1 MNTSLRQP
9 EPEQNADRRA
19 ETAEAAA
26 ETGARARIVRISGQM
41 IELALEGPAPRA
53 QDLFVGIDDP
63 DLRVELFSFPS
74 EARAR
79 GLILSAGQPVKLGA
93 PMRGTGGGMQVPVGR
108 DTLGRMLN
116 LFGEAIDGG
125 DPLDAAPRRPIHGA
139 PPPLKN
145 RRTHSEIFE
154 TGIKAIDLLCP
165 IERGGKAGLFGGAG
179 VGKTVLIAE
188 MIYNMSG
195 SYQGVSLFCGIGE
208 RSREAE
214 EFHSEMA
221 EAGVLD
227 NTVMVFGQ
235 MNERPAVRFRVG
247 HAAMSIAEHFRDEL
261 NTDVLVLIDNIYRF
275 VQAGA
280 EVSGLLGQLPSRVGY
295 QPSLGTE
302 IAELEERICSTA
314 SGALTSI
321 QAVYV
326 PADDFTDPAA
336 THVFGHLSSSI
347 VLSRKRAAQGL
358 YPAVDPLES
367 NSKMLNPSIASARHL
382 KVARAVRRTLAEY
395 ESLKDV
401 IAMLGLEQLSV
412 EDRRT
417 VAVAR
422 RLERFLTQPFRA
434 TERFTTA
441 KGRRVTL
448 EDTLEGCE
456 QILSGAF
463 NDRPER
469 ALYMIGP
476 IGEAAEAGT

>member
-1 MNTSLRQP
+1 MTTDLRQSDP
-9 EPEQNADRRA
+9 LATEGVPDG
-19 ETAEAAA
+19 
-26 ETGARARIVRISGQM
+26 TGAPSGTVARIVRISGQM
-41 IELALEGPAPRA
+41 IELRLEGPAPRA
-53 QDLFVGIDDP
+53 QDLFVGLDDP
-63 DLRVELFSFPS
+63 GLRIEIASFPA
-74 EARAR
+74 ETLAR
-79 GLILSAGQPVKLGA
+79 GLVLSAGAPVRLGA
-93 PMRGTGGGMQVPVGR
+93 RLRGTGQGLQVPVGR
-108 DTLGRMLN
+108 DTLGRMLD
-116 LFGEAIDGG
+116 LFGTAIDGG
-125 DPLDAAPRRPIHGA
+125 APLDSAPRRSIFNA
-139 PPPLKN
+139 PPALKY
-145 RRTHSEIFE
+145 RRTQSEIFE

-195 SYQGVSLFCGIGE
+195 AYDGVSLFCGIGE

-214 EFHSEMA
+214 EFHREMA
-221 EAGVLD
+221 DAGVLD
-227 NTVMVFGQ
+227 NTVMLFGQ

-367 NSKMLNPSIASARHL
+367 ASKMLTPTTASPRHIR
-382 KVARAVRRTLAEY
+382 VARAVRRTLAEY

-417 VAVAR
+417 VAIAR

-441 KGRRVTL
+441 KGRRVSL
-448 EDTLEGCE
+448 DETLEGCE

-469 ALYMIGP
+469 ALFMIGA
-476 IGEAAEAGT
+476 ITDAEAAT

>member
-1 MNTSLRQP
+1 MTQGLQHIDP
-9 EPEQNADRRA
+9 AQEVDAPADLV
-19 ETAEAAA
+19 
-26 ETGARARIVRISGQM
+26 ARARIIRISGQM
-41 IELALEGPAPRA
+41 IELAIEGPPPRV
-53 QDLFVGIDDP
+53 QDLFVGVDDP
-63 DLRVELFSFPS
+63 LLRIELASFPS
-74 EARAR
+74 EGVAR

-93 PMRGTGGGMQVPVGR
+93 RLHGTGGGLQMPVGR
-108 DTLGRMLN
+108 TTLGRMLN
-116 LFGEAIDGG
+116 LFGEPVDGG
-125 DPLDAAPRRPIHGA
+125 APLDDAPRRSIRNA
-139 PPPLKN
+139 PPALKR
-145 RRTHSEIFE
+145 RRTQSEIFE

-214 EFHSEMA
+214 EFHREMD
-221 EAGVLD
+221 EAGVLE

-347 VLSRKRAAQGL
+347 VLSRKRAAQGF
-358 YPAVDPLES
+358 YPAVDPLDS
-367 NSKMLNPSIASARHL
+367 GSKMLTPLVASPRHL
-382 KVARAVRRTLAEY
+382 SVARAVRRTLAEY

-401 IAMLGLEQLSV
+401 IAMLGLEQLSI

-417 VAVAR
+417 VAIAR
-422 RLERFLTQPFRA
+422 RLERFMSQPFRA

-441 KGRRVTL
+441 RGRRVPL

-456 QILSGAF
+456 QILSGAL

-469 ALYMIGP
+469 AFYMIGT
-476 IGEAAEAGT
+476 IDEAMEAGA

>member
-1 MNTSLRQP
+1 MTARVQTVDGVDPP
-9 EPEQNADRRA
+9 EPGDPV
-19 ETAEAAA
+19 
-26 ETGARARIVRISGQM
+26 RARVSRISGQM
-41 IELALEGPAPRA
+41 LELRFEGGSPGTG
-53 QDLFVGIDDP
+53 DLAIGVDDP
-63 DLRVELFSFPS
+63 GLRVELASFP
-74 EARAR
+74 AAGVAR
-79 GLILSAGQPVKLGA
+79 GLVLSASQPVALGA
-93 PMRGTGGGMQVPVGR
+93 ELSLTGAGLQIPVGR
-108 DTLGRMLN
+108 TALGRMLN
-116 LFGEAIDGG
+116 LFGEPVDGG
-125 DPLDAAPRRPIHGA
+125 PPLSEAPRRPIRNA
-139 PPPLKN
+139 PPALKE
-145 RRTHSEIFE
+145 RRTRSEIFE

-165 IERGGKAGLFGGAG
+165 VERGGKAGLFGGAG

-188 MIYNMSG
+188 MIYNMAG

-214 EFHSEMA
+214 EFHREMA

-227 NTVMVFGQ
+227 STVMVFGQ

-280 EVSGLLGQLPSRVGY
+280 EVSGLLGQIPSRVGY
-295 QPSLGTE
+295 QPSLATE

-336 THVFGHLSSSI
+336 AHVFGHLSATI

-367 NSKMLNPSIASARHL
+367 GSKMLTPSVAAPRHVR
-382 KVARAVRRTLAEY
+382 VARAVRRTLADY

-412 EDRRT
+412 EDQRT
-417 VAVAR
+417 VAIAR

-434 TERFTTA
+434 TERFTA
-441 KGRRVTL
+441 ASGRRVTL
-448 EDTLEGCE
+448 EETLEGCE
-456 QILSGAF
+456 QILAGAF

-469 ALYMIGP
+469 HLYMIGP
-476 IGEAAEAGT
+476 IEEVGEGGK

>member
-1 MNTSLRQP
+1 MSAALHQS
-9 EPEQNADRRA
+9 EP
-19 ETAEAAA
+19 AA
-26 ETGARARIVRISGQM
+26 ESGGDPDGSARARVSRISGQM
-41 IELALEGPAPRA
+41 IELRLAGPSPRA
-53 QDLFVGIDDP
+53 QDIFVGLDDP
-63 DLRVELFSFPS
+63 ELRIEVASFP
-74 EARAR
+74 AAGVAR
-79 GLILSAGQPVKLGA
+79 GLVLSAGAPIRLGA
-93 PMRGTGGGMQVPVGR
+93 RLRGTGAGLQVPVGR

-116 LFGEAIDGG
+116 LFGAPIDNGPELA
-125 DPLDAAPRRPIHGA
+125 DAPRRPIRAA
-139 PPPLKN
+139 PPALKH

-195 SYQGVSLFCGIGE
+195 AYRGVSLFCGIGE

-214 EFHSEMA
+214 EFHREME

-367 NSKMLNPSIASARHL
+367 NSKMLTPTVASARHME
-382 KVARAVRRTLAEY
+382 VARAVRRVLAEY

-417 VAVAR
+417 VATAR
-422 RLERFLTQPFRA
+422 RLERFLTQPFKA
-434 TERFTTA
+434 TERFTTET
-441 KGRRVTL
+441 GRRVTL
-448 EDTLEGCE
+448 EETLEGCDR
-456 QILSGAF
+456 ILSGEF

-469 ALYMIGP
+469 ALFMIGA
-476 IGEAAEAGT
+476 IDEAAEAGP